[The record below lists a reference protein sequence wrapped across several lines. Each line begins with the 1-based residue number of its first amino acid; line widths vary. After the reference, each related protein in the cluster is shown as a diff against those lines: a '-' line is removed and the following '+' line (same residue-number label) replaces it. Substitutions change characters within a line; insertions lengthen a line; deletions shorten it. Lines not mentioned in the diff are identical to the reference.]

1 MIKKIFL
8 FGLFCLAVMPSLV
21 KAFSTPSLDVSDI
34 SLDGRLVAGKV
45 VSGSFVLSNYSDND
59 ATDLWFSVST
69 IVKQS
74 DSASAVVERKD
85 QKTVFSVGSES
96 KEIVGFEYDVPSL
109 LPSGKVFVAITVYH
123 GNEYLS
129 GYREKEVVVSG
140 ATSPINI
147 SEAYIKLD
155 KGDSFGLLEGPV
167 LYSEKENKNSL
178 FSENASIVVKLNSAD
193 NVDLFPV
200 MRIQSWPLE
209 VEVFDHKF
217 EDKSISLKK
226 NENGSISVD
235 LPTMNYTPGVF
246 DGDMYFVDNNGN
258 KKTIDL
264 KFKYIISGDFAS
276 ISSVTSNRLVLREG
290 ESLDLSVDV
299 GGVPS
304 DISNKDNEKRDY
316 GNHTMRAVLKNE
328 LLEVVAQGSV
338 EFGAMNPGV
347 KVLSLKSEEG
357 AKALMVEVDVL
368 DKTGEVLA
376 HKSTF
381 LSADFLEVRSMAL
394 RQKIFNIVLSILA
407 VILVLF
413 GGFWIYKKK
422 KKGLVF
428 VFLSLI
434 LPLQGFASTEVYN
447 TLNQGDVR
455 CPDPGISVSFS
466 GVADNQ
472 KFNPKETFTVVGSV
486 GYKSCSNTPVN
497 TYAYGKI
504 IKKSDAFEFPKTTRT
519 LGGFTYN
526 SLVSTHYYY
535 PDLSLPQFNW
545 TYKDYGGNNPVGH
558 RPDFKDMVPE
568 SKQIQSINTTWV
580 QESRGLGANHGI
592 DTNTG
597 LKTLGT
603 FTAPEEPGEYRFY
616 ASVIHK
622 NGCYESWN
630 LQYTDF
636 SVKPASPLNLT
647 ATTGSSCSPDINLSW
662 TKPTNMTGV
671 EGFKLYRS
679 TSQNG
684 SYDLVATIASTETSY
699 VDTLTSLVPGSFY
712 YKLTAYDSESGLES
726 DPATASYTYP
736 PSCAN
741 GLCKTPPNN
750 SDVTAEPVATT
761 ANLCDQGLLST
772 TEPFSSTVVRNES
785 TERDQTTYNWK
796 CVGTDENQKATCSAT
811 LQVTGLCTSQANLD
825 SFNNINPSEMC
836 DEGIT
841 AELKHTANGYTWKC
855 YGSDPSRD
863 VSCSFN
869 DSTPVDGHCG
879 TKNNQN
885 VTEGYSFSETD
896 LCLTG
901 VKPVPSYADNTYTWA
916 CDGIEGGQS
925 SGQCKAYTGST
936 QAECVTYPQGIENAP
951 TGSGNLCVSG
961 IAGDT
966 VSSSGS
972 KYIWSCASPDRTLV
986 KICSANKSGYGVC
999 GDRSYPL
1006 NTNQS
1011 LLCATGSTLVSSPSD
1026 QGDFYEWQCKG
1037 TNNNP
1042 DAYATCKSYKG
1053 PACATGLDFA
1063 EAPEANNSALCSIG
1077 TADEVVFNQS
1087 QNKFEWHCIKGN
1099 QTSSLCSATKTS
1111 VVPSIPAVS
1120 TGGRCNPQG
1129 VGQNIIDVTMTN
1141 TGGSLPVDYLVYR
1154 STQSSND
1161 IADYAY
1167 VGTVR
1172 MIRPNS
1178 LNLFADRNATPGTTY
1193 YYKVKAHNVAGDSG
1207 YSSKVFGS
1215 TPSVCRAPVSDCGVA
1230 TERSMVY
1237 MPSMSTPDL
1246 CNVGAPSNFAFN
1258 SASSTFTWD
1267 CVTSSNTSE
1276 CSAPKVDVND
1286 VSCGSATASNFSSAP
1301 SITNPNLCNPGS
1313 ASNVTE
1319 DSNGFSWKCSSADGS
1334 IETTCSASKACSGS
1348 CGGDGDYPS
1357 CGSAELVAMDSI
1369 PTENGTQYLCSSG
1382 TVVSGSI
1389 SSTYGGYVWQCNLA
1403 SKTTDCFAQKN
1414 GFVPPGVLCPSGSCI
1429 AEEGEVAL
1437 RDLAAY
1443 PAIGNTGY
1451 QCTVFLGDQASSY
1464 SVFEKKDANT
1474 KCELTGPNG
1483 ASIRVFSPNGEYQ
1496 KTFPFTINTQS
1507 TYRLTCWQENDEGVK
1522 EQSSEVYKEVTCR
1535 INPSYVETSFI
1546 QRLFSNIRSMSASA
1560 LNAFKSLFG
1569 SK

>member
-1 MIKKIFL
+1 MFKKISFFL
-8 FGLFCLAVMPSLV
+8 SCLFALAVCVSKVSAQVDLPLLYVNDVKLEKNDNFNIGDSIDGYFTLV
-21 KAFSTPSLDVSDI
+21 NKSNYDVVGAKVSYYLVSKDDETGLENFIVPLAESQVLDSIGRKSSRVVNFPDMKIPESYRKDSYIKVQLMTTVGMNLGWGYSEKLDVVNGLVPEVEFVGTRVRLDNDQTFSADHGPHIYKDRQPNKAFLEFLLSNLSENDTEVTAVLSINERSGVDTQKNVFKLTSNKFVIKS
-34 SLDGRLVAGKV
+34 GEKEKV
-45 VSGSFVLSNYSDND
+45 VSVELPSFDYKAGVYEGDSVLINKDGKEISSHVPFRYIVNGKILTIHSLTSDKSSV
-59 ATDLWFSVST
+59 LKGEKFSVATSISGT
-69 IVKQS
+69 PIDTDNNDIDLDKTEFYKDLRFDLKIKNEKGSVVAK
-74 DSASAVVERKD
+74 DSKVIDNQNGVYNFDLTSGRDAKALTAELK
-85 QKTVFSVGSES
+85 VFS
-96 KEIVGFEYDVPSL
+96 
-109 LPSGKVFVAITVYH
+109 
-123 GNEYLS
+123 
-129 GYREKEVVVSG
+129 
-140 ATSPINI
+140 
-147 SEAYIKLD
+147 
-155 KGDSFGLLEGPV
+155 EGELV
-167 LYSEKENKNSL
+167 MTY
-178 FSENASIVVKLNSAD
+178 
-193 NVDLFPV
+193 NVDLSYNF
-200 MRIQSWPLE
+200 
-209 VEVFDHKF
+209 
-217 EDKSISLKK
+217 
-226 NENGSISVD
+226 G
-235 LPTMNYTPGVF
+235 
-246 DGDMYFVDNNGN
+246 
-258 KKTIDL
+258 DL
-264 KFKYIISGDFAS
+264 KSTG
-276 ISSVTSNRLVLREG
+276 ISSYWYLLFIVLIIVFG
-290 ESLDLSVDV
+290 FVFFKMK
-299 GGVPS
+299 
-304 DISNKDNEKRDY
+304 NK
-316 GNHTMRAVLKNE
+316 
-328 LLEVVAQGSV
+328 
-338 EFGAMNPGV
+338 V
-347 KVLSLKSEEG
+347 KVL
-357 AKALMVEVDVL
+357 
-368 DKTGEVLA
+368 
-376 HKSTF
+376 
-381 LSADFLEVRSMAL
+381 
-394 RQKIFNIVLSILA
+394 
-407 VILVLF
+407 VLF
-413 GGFWIYKKK
+413 
-422 KKGLVF
+422 
-428 VFLSLI
+428 I
-434 LPLQGFASTEVYN
+434 LF
-447 TLNQGDVR
+447 TL
-455 CPDPGISVSFS
+455 SFS
-466 GVADNQ
+466 VRTNAFTTVSSFSNMGASFDGGHSYQNVYVNIFVNTPEEEDRL
-472 KFNPKETFTVVGSV
+472 NPKEAFSLTGSV
-486 GYKSCSNTPVN
+486 QYPHCTNSSNT
-497 TYAYGKI
+497 TSGKAWI
-504 IKKSDAFEFPKTTRT
+504 SDTNGVE
-519 LGGFTYN
+519 
-526 SLVSTHYYY
+526 VSTKKALKSVSNASGGSHSWSFPSYNLD
-535 PDLSLPQFNW
+535 PVAFNAPQNF
-545 TYKDYGGNNPVGH
+545 
-558 RPDFKDMVPE
+558 
-568 SKQIQSINTTWV
+568 
-580 QESRGLGANHGI
+580 
-592 DTNTG
+592 
-597 LKTLGT
+597 
-603 FTAPEEPGEYRFY
+603 GEYRLYTNATTTFD
-616 ASVIHK
+616 
-622 NGCYESWN
+622 SWGT
-630 LQYTDF
+630 YTSILGYVNF
-636 SVKPASPLNLT
+636 FVVPFAPTNLT
-647 ATTGSSCSPDINLSW
+647 ANAGASCSPDITLSW
-662 TKPTNMTGV
+662 TLPTSMDGV

-679 TSQNG
+679 TSEEGN
-684 SYDLVATIASTETSY
+684 YELVATIDPTETSY

-1348 CGGDGDYPS
+1348 CGGGGDYPS